1 MSPRLGPWGGEAWL
15 GVSRVPHPHLPP
27 RNPPEVR
34 WKLSS
39 AETYSRMRLKLVPN
53 LNFDQHL
60 EASALRDNLGE
71 ADGRGAPR
79 GPPTPWAKSATGW
92 IHVVELSWELSWT
105 LLGLGGG
112 METLHRACPP
122 AVGGQGSC

>member
-1 MSPRLGPWGGEAWL
+1 MAQP
-15 GVSRVPHPHLPP
+15 GVPGVPHPRLSP

-71 ADGRGAPR
+71 VVALGHPRMSRTALNWGPLWDLSPSSGGA
-79 GPPTPWAKSATGW
+79 
-92 IHVVELSWELSWT
+92 L
-105 LLGLGGG
+105 
-112 METLHRACPP
+112 
-122 AVGGQGSC
+122 GSC

>member
-1 MSPRLGPWGGEAWL
+1 MGGTARGPQGASPPRL
-15 GVSRVPHPHLPP
+15 SP

-71 ADGRGAPR
+71 AVALGQLWVTPVPR
-79 GPPTPWAKSATGW
+79 GRDVTNGAG
-92 IHVVELSWELSWT
+92 
-105 LLGLGGG
+105 
-112 METLHRACPP
+112 RC
-122 AVGGQGSC
+122 

>member
-1 MSPRLGPWGGEAWL
+1 MGAWAAL
-15 GVSRVPHPHLPP
+15 LHPAL

-71 ADGRGAPR
+71 APR
-79 GPPTPWAKSATGW
+79 GSLTPCSPCQCDAY
-92 IHVVELSWELSWT
+92 
-105 LLGLGGG
+105 
-112 METLHRACPP
+112 
-122 AVGGQGSC
+122 

>member
-1 MSPRLGPWGGEAWL
+1 MAGGPQGASPSPA
-15 GVSRVPHPHLPP
+15 P

-71 ADGRGAPR
+71 ADGSGAPR
-79 GPPTPWAKSATGW
+79 GPPYATGKG
-92 IHVVELSWELSWT
+92 V
-105 LLGLGGG
+105 
-112 METLHRACPP
+112 P
-122 AVGGQGSC
+122 AVDCTRWG

>member
-1 MSPRLGPWGGEAWL
+1 MAQPGVPQGGL
-15 GVSRVPHPHLPP
+15 TPKSPP

-71 ADGRGAPR
+71 E
-79 GPPTPWAKSATGW
+79 
-92 IHVVELSWELSWT
+92 VSWS
-105 LLGLGGG
+105 GMSLGGCAK
-112 METLHRACPP
+112 ELPP
-122 AVGGQGSC
+122 AFGDRGGGSC

>member
-1 MSPRLGPWGGEAWL
+1 MAQPGLPG
-15 GVSRVPHPHLPP
+15 VPHPLPHP

-71 ADGRGAPR
+71 VVAP
-79 GPPTPWAKSATGW
+79 G
-92 IHVVELSWELSWT
+92 H
-105 LLGLGGG
+105 LGSPCAAGKGC
-112 METLHRACPP
+112 HW
-122 AVGGQGSC
+122 